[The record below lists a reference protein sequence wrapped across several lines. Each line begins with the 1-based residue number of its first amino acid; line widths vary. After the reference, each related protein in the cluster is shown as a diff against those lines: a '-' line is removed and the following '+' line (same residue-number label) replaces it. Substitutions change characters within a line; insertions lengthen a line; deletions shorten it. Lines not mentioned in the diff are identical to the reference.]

1 MNFGKKS
8 TIISNV
14 IYDNMIIK
22 EIRIKNFRS
31 YYGDKNRFEF
41 SDGLTIVIGD
51 NGDGKT
57 TFFEAIAWLLNTSIV
72 KGAAENISEM
82 RKAKMEVGE
91 VDEVLVFMEFEH
103 NGLKSVE
110 KSFSF
115 ERLNNGSFRIGSLQ
129 YRGYETNGFE
139 REAVNGKSLIERC
152 YDAFIQRF
160 SMFKGES
167 ELNVFDSPAALKDL
181 VDKFSDIRKFDQL
194 VEFTRKFEVRSE
206 KAYMA
211 EMRSDKKVAE
221 KSREL
226 ETRITRLSADIS
238 ITRQDIA
245 DKRQSV
251 ELYGKRLTELEDN
264 QEASQRFKDIQ
275 SRLKTQEEK
284 RNKFMAIIGAVNYNH
299 ALLDKYWILAPFSP
313 ILKAFQE
320 KISGLSREKRRLDK
334 EFERTKAY
342 EIGRLDAYKDI
353 QGALVNGATE
363 LPWYLPNQETME
375 DMINDH
381 ICKVC
386 GREAPEGSDAFLFMV
401 NKLEEYKR
409 HTEAK
414 IARDASKKEIADS
427 TLFPHEFIEH
437 LHNLSQSLSGT
448 REAEVAR
455 YARDIAERQDLV
467 AARRADLAK
476 IYDKIND
483 LKDEKTR
490 LLINA
495 GNLSEAALEKDFNDL
510 KGLFA
515 QKEKAT
521 ERLAVLETQLDYQ
534 EKQMTDLKKQLSE
547 LDPESSQVKVLR
559 EVHKVL
565 DEIAKA
571 FARAQKDNLNR
582 FLQELESKA
591 NDYLVALSAADFHGQ
606 VRLIHTANDSTEIK
620 LFSSNGTEIRKPSGS
635 QKTVM
640 YISVLFAISDFT
652 QEKRDEDYPLIFDA
666 ATSSFGDSKEEGFY
680 NVIDKINKQ
689 CIIVTKDFI
698 ERERL
703 NEAAIN
709 GLTCAVYRIKKAP
722 NFNPTDMSTVRTLIE
737 KIR

>member
-1 MNFGKKS
+1 
-8 TIISNV
+8 
-14 IYDNMIIK
+14 MIIK

-31 YYGDKNRFEF
+31 YYGDNNRFEF
-41 SDGLTIVIGD
+41 SDGLTVIIGD

-57 TFFEAIAWLLNTSIV
+57 TFFEALQWLLNTTIE
-72 KGAAENISEM
+72 KGNVEHISEM
-82 RKAKMEVGE
+82 RKSKLEVGE
-91 VDEVLVFMEFEH
+91 VDEVSVFMEFEH

-110 KSFSF
+110 KSFTF
-115 ERLNNGSFRIGSLQ
+115 ERLENGSLRIGQLQ

-139 REAVNGKSLIERC
+139 RESVNGKSLIERC

-167 ELNVFDSPAALKDL
+167 ELNVFDNAAALKDL

-194 VEFTRKFEVRSE
+194 VEFTQSFEAKAE
-206 KAYMA
+206 KAYLG

-226 ETRITRLSADIS
+226 ESKITRLSGEIS
-238 ITRQDIA
+238 ITRSDIA
-245 DKRQSV
+245 EKRQSV
-251 ELYGKRLTELEDN
+251 ETFGKRLSELEDN
-264 QEASQRFKDIQ
+264 QEASQRFKDLQ

-284 RNKFMAIIGAVNYNH
+284 RNKMMAIISAVNYSH
-299 ALLDKYWILAPFSP
+299 ALLDRYWILAPYSP

-320 KISGLSREKRRLDK
+320 KISLLSKEKRRQDR
-334 EFERTKAY
+334 EFERTKAK
-342 EIGRLDAYKDI
+342 EIGKLEAYKEL

-386 GREAPEGSDAFLFMV
+386 GREAPEGSDAFAFMV
-401 NKLEEYKR
+401 HKLEEYKR

-414 IARDASKKEIADS
+414 IARDASKKEIEDS
-427 TLFPHEFIEH
+427 TLFPHEFIEQ
-437 LHNLSQSLSGT
+437 LHNLSQNLSGT
-448 REAEVAR
+448 READVAR
-455 YARDIAERQDLV
+455 YAQDIADRQELV

-476 IYDKIND
+476 LEDKIND

-490 LLINA
+490 LLINV
-495 GNLSEAALEKDFNDL
+495 GNISEAALEKEFNDI
-510 KGLFA
+510 KGLFD
-515 QKEKAT
+515 QKERAT
-521 ERLAVLETQLDYQ
+521 ERLAVLETQLSYQ
-534 EKQMTDLKKQLSE
+534 VKQMAELKKELNE
-547 LDPESSQVKVLR
+547 LDPESSQVKVTK
-559 EVHKVL
+559 EVHRVL
-565 DEIAKA
+565 EEIAKA
-571 FARAQKDNLNR
+571 FVQAQKDNLNR
-582 FLQELESKA
+582 FLQELEAKA
-591 NDYLVALSAADFHGQ
+591 NEYMVALSAADFHGE
-606 VRLIHTANDSTEIK
+606 VRLIHTANNSTEIK
-620 LFSSNGTEIRKPSGS
+620 LFSSNGTEIKKPSGS

-640 YISVLFAISDFT
+640 YISILFAISDFT

-666 ATSSFGDSKEEGFY
+666 ATSSFGDSKEEDFY

-698 ERERL
+698 EKGRL
-703 NEAAIN
+703 NEEAID

-722 NFNPTDMSTVRTLIE
+722 KFNPTNMATIRTIIE

>member
-1 MNFGKKS
+1 
-8 TIISNV
+8 
-14 IYDNMIIK
+14 MIIK

-31 YYGDKNRFEF
+31 YYGDNNRFEF
-41 SDGLTIVIGD
+41 SDGLTVIIGD

-57 TFFEAIAWLLNTSIV
+57 TFFEALAWLLNTSV
-72 KGAAENISEM
+72 EKGAAENISEM
-82 RKAKMEVGE
+82 RKSKMETGE
-91 VDEVLVFMEFEH
+91 VDEVSVFMEFEH

-110 KSFSF
+110 KSFAF
-115 ERLNNGSFRIGSLQ
+115 ERLENGTFRIGSLQ

-139 REAVNGKSLIERC
+139 REAVNGKSLIDRC

-167 ELNVFDSPAALKDL
+167 ELNVFDNPAALKDL

-194 VEFTRKFEVRSE
+194 VEFTRSFETKAE
-206 KAYMA
+206 KAYMS

-221 KSREL
+221 KSRDL
-226 ETRITRLSADIS
+226 ESKITRLSADLT

-251 ELYGKRLTELEDN
+251 ETFGKRLTELEDN
-264 QEASQRFKDIQ
+264 QEASQRFKDLQ
-275 SRLKTQEEK
+275 LRLKTQEEK
-284 RNKFMAIIGAVNYNH
+284 RNKIMAIISAVNYSH
-299 ALLDKYWILAPFSP
+299 ALLDRYWILAPFTP

-320 KISGLSREKRRLDK
+320 KIAVLSREKRKQDR
-334 EFERTKAY
+334 EFERTKAI
-342 EIGRLDAYKDI
+342 EIGKLEAFKEL
-353 QGALVNGATE
+353 QGALVNGTTE

-386 GREAPEGSDAFLFMV
+386 GREAPEGSEACAFMV
-401 NKLEEYKR
+401 RKLEEYKR

-427 TLFPHEFIEH
+427 TLFPHEYIER
-437 LHNLSQSLSGT
+437 LHNLSQSLSGM
-448 REAEVAR
+448 REAEVAG
-455 YARDIAERQDLV
+455 YAQDIADRQELV
-467 AARRADLAK
+467 TARKADLAK
-476 IYDKIND
+476 IEDKIND
-483 LKDEKTR
+483 LKEEKTR
-490 LLINA
+490 LLINV
-495 GNLSEAALEKDFNDL
+495 GNLSEAALEKEFNDI
-510 KGLFA
+510 KGLFD
-515 QKEKAT
+515 QKERAT
-521 ERLAVLETQLDYQ
+521 QRLAVLETQLSYQ
-534 EKQMTDLKKQLSE
+534 ERQMAELKKELNE
-547 LDPESSQVKVLR
+547 LDPESSQVKVMK
-559 EVHKVL
+559 EVHNVL
-565 DEIAKA
+565 EEIAKA
-571 FARAQKDNLNR
+571 FAQAQKDNLNR
-582 FLQELESKA
+582 FLQELEAKA
-591 NDYLVALSAADFHGQ
+591 NDYLVSLSAADFHGQ

-620 LFSSNGTEIRKPSGS
+620 LYSSNGAEIKKPSGS

-666 ATSSFGDSKEEGFY
+666 ATSSFGDSKEEDFY

-689 CIIVTKDFI
+689 CVIVTKDFI
-698 ERERL
+698 EKGRL

-722 NFNPTDMSTVRTLIE
+722 NFDPANMATIRTLIE
-737 KIR
+737 KVR